1 MVAKEVPK
9 MVLRCGIGMTVDVTT
24 VFRHL
29 VASLNTA
36 QVFWNVPT
44 LLAQQQ
50 YMLELGH
57 GNSQTDTQFHNLR
70 ERFRGQHNNN
80 NAY

>member
-1 MVAKEVPK
+1 MKLSWDYSRKGSILMVF
-9 MVLRCGIGMTVDVTT
+9 RCGIGMNDVGTT

-29 VASLNTA
+29 VASLNKA

-50 YMLELGH
+50 LC
-57 GNSQTDTQFHNLR
+57 
-70 ERFRGQHNNN
+70 
-80 NAY
+80 

>member
-1 MVAKEVPK
+1 MVF
-9 MVLRCGIGMTVDVTT
+9 RYGIGMNDDVTAE
-24 VFRHL
+24 FRHL

-57 GNSQTDTQFHNLR
+57 GNSQAGPQFHNSR
-70 ERFRGQHNNN
+70 ERFRDQHNNN